1 MLKFNGKEYR
11 NLEDQVEYLTAAF
24 QSGKLIDE
32 LGITVL
38 GVYPSLQ
45 EAKAAIPGPYVY
57 GEAFQI
63 GTKTPYNL
71 YIFTR
76 DIEDFFN
83 FGPFP
88 APGKDGKDGAQG
100 PKGDKGDKGDRGER
114 GPQGLQGIQG
124 IQGEKGNTGAI
135 GPQGPQGIQGP
146 IGPAFRLLG
155 TLAST
160 ANLPTPT
167 KELQDQGAAYVI
179 PNTEGEKHIWVIQG
193 IDSYKWTDIGVS
205 GVQGEPGAPGATGA
219 GFDTFTDLNL
229 TLGDTTVTYSGTEG
243 IDINSTG
250 RITAGEDTHDFMSD
264 LNIPIVPGT
273 GIVID
278 KKENQELIEIKTD
291 PKVLI
296 QNQIRKLEI
305 NGDPN
310 TNDNQILLNCQVGYR
325 SFMTMKGGTMG
336 RTSIQMY
343 SAEDEDQ
350 PAQIIVGS
358 REPGQIILSCADNNP
373 TEVYLKFIGGTGAYD
388 TYIYP
393 YAGSAHG
400 PVVCYL
406 PDSTAGSDETDV
418 QYLLTNKNVKTLFG
432 NKSIYGSGNIDIY
445 RHQIYLNKAA
455 NATIKKGNIKLTV
468 YSSQNLKVDSMTDL
482 KTLLGNTFE
491 ILANGYV
498 IQSGGELVH
507 ITSITE
513 SSAWGYRTD
522 GSEHA
527 TSLSEFTITD
537 NITTI

>member
-1 MLKFNGKEYR
+1 MLKFNDKEYR
-11 NLEDQVEYLTAAF
+11 NLEDQVGYLTAAF

-63 GTKTPYNL
+63 GTKIPYNL

-88 APGKDGKDGAQG
+88 APGKDGKNGAQG

-124 IQGEKGNTGAI
+124 VQGEKGNTGAI
-135 GPQGPQGIQGP
+135 GPQGPQGVQGP

-205 GVQGEPGAPGATGA
+205 GVQGEPGAAGSTGA

-229 TLGDTTVTYSGTEG
+229 TLGDTTVTYSGTKG

-250 RITAGEDTHDFMSD
+250 RITAEEDTHDFMSD

-278 KKENQELIEIKTD
+278 KKENQEQIEIKTD
-291 PKVLI
+291 PKVLLSDKI
-296 QNQIRKLEI
+296 EILQIH
-305 NGDPN
+305 GDYN
-310 TNDNQILLNCQVGYR
+310 TNDNLIVLNCAAGYR
-325 SFMTMKGGTMG
+325 SYMTMKGGTMG
-336 RTSIQMY
+336 RTSIEMY
-343 SAEDEDQ
+343 SANDEDN
-350 PAQIIVGS
+350 PAQLIIGS
-358 REPGQIILSCADNNP
+358 GEPGQLILSCPDNNP
-373 TEVYLKFIGGTGAYD
+373 TEVYIKLVGGTGSYE
-388 TYIYP
+388 TYLYP
-393 YAGSAHG
+393 SNIGAHG
-400 PVVCYL
+400 PVKCYL
-406 PDSTAGSDETDV
+406 PDSTGIAEETDT
-418 QYLLTNKNVKTLFG
+418 QYLLSNKNIKTLFG

-445 RHQIYLNKAA
+445 KHQIYLNKAA
-455 NATIKKGNIKLTV
+455 NATIQKGNIKITA
-468 YSSQNLKVDSMTDL
+468 YSSNNLKVDSMTDL

-491 ILANGYV
+491 ITANGYV

-507 ITSITE
+507 VTSITE

-537 NITTI
+537 NVLTI

>member
-1 MLKFNGKEYR
+1 MFKFNGKEFR
-11 NLEDQVEYLTAAF
+11 NLEDQVGYLTAAF

-63 GTKTPYNL
+63 GTKIPYNL

-124 IQGEKGNTGAI
+124 VQGEKGNTGAI
-135 GPQGPQGIQGP
+135 GPQGPQGVQGP

-205 GVQGEPGAPGATGA
+205 GVQGEPGATGATGA

-264 LNIPIVPGT
+264 LNIPIVPGI

-278 KKENQELIEIKTD
+278 KKANQELIEIKTD
-291 PKVLI
+291 PKVIISQSSNALI
-296 QNQIRKLEI
+296 LKQGTQTLNLITKDTTNMKLTQISVEDGVDYTIPLSILCRDGKTDIIAGETPSIVKLHA
-305 NGDPN
+305 NHNDPN
-310 TNDNQILLNCQVGYR
+310 DT
-325 SFMTMKGGTMG
+325 
-336 RTSIQMY
+336 
-343 SAEDEDQ
+343 
-350 PAQIIVGS
+350 
-358 REPGQIILSCADNNP
+358 
-373 TEVYLKFIGGTGAYD
+373 FIYFVGGTGGYE
-388 TYIYP
+388 TYLYP
-393 YAGSAHG
+393 SNIGAHG
-400 PVVCYL
+400 PVKCYL
-406 PDSTAGSDETDV
+406 PDSTGTLKETDT
-418 QYLLTNKNVKTLFG
+418 QYLLSNKNVKTLFG

-445 RHQIYLNKAA
+445 KHQIYLNKAA
-455 NATIKKGNIKLTV
+455 NATIQKGNIKLTV
-468 YSSQNLKVDSMTDL
+468 YSSNNLKVDSMTDL

-507 ITSITE
+507 VTSITE

-537 NITTI
+537 NVTTI